1 MSNKSLIR
9 FFIFLGYIPLLGYVY
24 QAKGQNIQENP
35 IVTTIVQDFL
45 ENNDAENFDFN
56 TVFENLIH
64 FQQHNININSASEE
78 QLRDLVLLSEPQI
91 RDLIN
96 HREKFGPLLTLYELQ
111 VLPSWNLSFIRNI
124 LPFIT
129 VDKGFEQLYAFNW
142 KEFYREGE
150 SDLYLKAK
158 RVIQNRKGYL
168 PNNDGVTP
176 YEGDPNSFYLRYRY
190 KAGNYFQFGITAEKD
205 PGESF
210 FKGSNPNGFDFYSF
224 FLFGTQLNEHIKTM
238 SLGDYTV
245 SMGQGLILHNDF
257 GGRKSSFVMN
267 IKKGNRFLRH
277 YSSVN
282 EVNFFRGAAVEFQKG
297 KHWKLG
303 LLASYKP
310 IDTGMSS
317 DTTENTD
324 FDLFTSIVQS
334 GFHRTSSEIASR
346 NRSKQFN
353 TGGTLKWENN
363 NIRLGINYL
372 YTGFDK
378 PFDRRE
384 DLYLKYTFR
393 GQQLHNMSFDYQFQ
407 RKNATLFGEFA
418 MSDNGGTASTTGLL
432 LSLDRRI
439 DLSALYRNFS
449 AEYQVLNANAFADA
463 SLPINE
469 NGLYTGLEIRPFPK
483 LTLSTY
489 IDFWKNPWA
498 SYRRDGPAKG
508 LDYFVK
514 IQYVLKRKL
523 DIYLQYR
530 YINKQLNPS
539 SDLNIAIYGPVD
551 YFLQRCRLHFSYK
564 ITPEWEWRNR
574 IEFSFYNKDEMSS
587 GILAY
592 QDILYKPIAR
602 PFSFSARYCIF
613 DIDSYDARIYTYE
626 NDILFEFFVPF
637 FQHRGSRIYAN
648 FRYRINRWL
657 TWEMRVSNTYYTQDG
672 KIGSGNE
679 YIDGRNRTEFKT
691 QCKLSF

>member
-1 MSNKSLIR
+1 MSRISHLR
-9 FFIFLGYIPLLGYVY
+9 LFLCLGCIPLLFH
-24 QAKGQNIQENP
+24 AHLAFGQNIQDNP

-56 TVFENLIH
+56 TVFENLQH
-64 FQQHNININSASEE
+64 FQQHNININTATEE
-78 QLRDLVLLSEPQI
+78 QLRELVLLSETQI
-91 RDLIN
+91 RDLLD
-96 HREKFGPLLTLYELQ
+96 HRNTFGPLLTLYELQ
-111 VLPSWNLSFIRNI
+111 VLPSWNLPFIRNV

-158 RVIQNRKGYL
+158 RVVQTREGFL
-168 PNNDGVTP
+168 PNTDGVTP
-176 YEGDPNSFYLRYRY
+176 YQGDPNSFYIRYRY
-190 KAGNYFQFGITAEKD
+190 QAGNYFRFGITAEKD

-210 FKGSNPNGFDFYSF
+210 FKGSNPYGFDFYSF
-224 FLFGTQLNEHIKTM
+224 FLYGAQLNEHVKTL

-267 IKKGNRFLRH
+267 IKKGNRFIRP

-297 KHWKLG
+297 KHWKVG
-303 LLASYKP
+303 LLVSYKP

-317 DTTENTD
+317 DTSENTD

-334 GFHRTSSEIASR
+334 GFHRTTSEISSQ
-346 NRSKQFN
+346 NRSRQFN
-353 TGGTLKWENN
+353 TGGTLKWENK
-363 NIRLGINYL
+363 NIRIGMNYL

-378 PFDRRE
+378 AFERRE

-393 GQQLHNMSFDYQFQ
+393 GQQLHNMSFDYQYR
-407 RKNATLFGEFA
+407 RKNAPLFGEFA

-449 AEYQVLNANAFADA
+449 ADYQVLNANAFADA

-469 NGLYTGLEIRPFPK
+469 KGLYAGLEIRPFPK
-483 LTLSTY
+483 ITLSTY
-489 IDFWKNPWA
+489 MDFWKNPWA
-498 SYRRDGPAKG
+498 SYRRDGPAQG
-508 LDYFVK
+508 VDYFIKV
-514 IQYVLKRKL
+514 QYVQKRKL
-523 DIYLQYR
+523 DLYLQYR

-539 SDLNIAIYGPVD
+539 SELNVAVYGPVD

-564 ITPEWEWRNR
+564 INPEWEWRNR
-574 IEFSFYNKDEMSS
+574 IEFSFYNKETKSS

-592 QDILYKPIAR
+592 QDVLYKPIAK

-637 FQHRGSRIYAN
+637 FQHRGSRVYAN

-657 TWEMRVSNTYYTQDG
+657 TWEFRVSNTYYTQTG
-672 KIGSGNE
+672 NIGSGNE
-679 YIDGRNRTEFKT
+679 YIDGKNRTEIKT